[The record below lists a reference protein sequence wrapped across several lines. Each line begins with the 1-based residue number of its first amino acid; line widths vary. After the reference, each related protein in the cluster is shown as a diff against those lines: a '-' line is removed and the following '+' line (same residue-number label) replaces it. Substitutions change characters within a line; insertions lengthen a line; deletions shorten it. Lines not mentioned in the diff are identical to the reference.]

1 MRGAARRKYLAPRHL
16 QKHLTAIA
24 NRDTFG
30 NMEKPLK
37 TYNIMNEFD
46 PNDTFEIEAED
57 ENDAAHKGLEAL
69 GFWVSQI
76 SEL

>member
-1 MRGAARRKYLAPRHL
+1 LALKHL
-16 QKHLTAIA
+16 QKYLTPNAKC
-24 NRDTFG
+24 DTFG

-57 ENDAAHKGLEAL
+57 ENDAAHKALEAL

>member
-1 MRGAARRKYLAPRHL
+1 
-16 QKHLTAIA
+16 
-24 NRDTFG
+24 
-30 NMEKPLK
+30 MEKPLK

-57 ENDAAHKGLEAL
+57 ENDAAHKALEAL